1 VAAGLEP
8 RHPGGAARGAAA
20 GLRVARIRPGEEEL
34 FFRVVLGGFLE
45 SDQVPEDAVAL
56 LRPTASAEGFELY
69 LAWLG
74 DEPIGG
80 ATLAVAGGVAIV
92 NGSGVRPAFRRRGA
106 QGALIRARLD
116 RARELGCD
124 RATSS
129 TLPGTASRRNME
141 RHGFSVAYP
150 KLLMLKD

>member
-1 VAAGLEP
+1 MWTREVPSAPLAPPPPELTL
-8 RHPGGAARGAAA
+8 R
-20 GLRVARIRPGEEEL
+20 RVAPGEEGL
-34 FFRVVLGGFLE
+34 YCRVCLAGFLE
-45 SDQVPEDAVAL
+45 SEEVPAAAIEL
-56 LRPTASAEGFELY
+56 LRPVTAAAGHELY

-80 ATLAVAGGVAIV
+80 ATLAVDGEVAFV

-116 RARELGCD
+116 RARALGC
-124 RATSS
+124 
-129 TLPGTASRRNME
+129 TLAVSNTQPGTASRRNME

-150 KLLMLKD
+150 KLVMLAGA